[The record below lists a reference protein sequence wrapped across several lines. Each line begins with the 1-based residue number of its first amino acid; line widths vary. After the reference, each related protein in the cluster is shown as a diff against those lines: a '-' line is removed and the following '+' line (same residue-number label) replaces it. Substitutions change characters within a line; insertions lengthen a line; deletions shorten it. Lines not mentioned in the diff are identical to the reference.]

1 MGNMEKLIY
10 HYFNDDDFL
19 HISGKIKEM
28 EEITSG
34 EIRVAIKE
42 KRNLFQRKKSLHR
55 LAVEEFHKLKMNNTR
70 DKTGILLYLL
80 LRDKQFYILGDQGI
94 HEKIGDAT
102 WDQVRDEIQK
112 HFIDGNFPEGILW
125 GIERVGKILSEHFP
139 VKEDDTDEL
148 SNEVVIE

>member
-1 MGNMEKLIY
+1 MSNMEKLIY

-42 KRNLFQRKKSLHR
+42 KRSFSQRNKSLHL

-80 LRDKQFYILGDQGI
+80 LHDKQFYILGDQGI

-102 WDQVRDEIQK
+102 WDQVRDEIQN
-112 HFIDGNFPEGILW
+112 HFKDGNFPEGILW
-125 GIERVGKILSEHFP
+125 GIERVGKILAEHFP
-139 VKEDDTDEL
+139 IKEDDINEL

>member
-1 MGNMEKLIY
+1 MEKLIY

-28 EEITSG
+28 EKTTSG

-42 KRNLFQRKKSLHR
+42 KRNFLQRKKSLHQ

-80 LRDKQFYILGDQGI
+80 LHDKQFYILGDQGI

-102 WDQVRDEIQK
+102 WDLVRDEIQG
-112 HFIDGNFPEGILW
+112 HFKDGNFSKGILW
-125 GIERVGKILSEHFP
+125 GIDRVGKILSEHFP
-139 VKEDDTDEL
+139 NKEDDIDEL

>member
-1 MGNMEKLIY
+1 MSNMERLIY

-28 EEITSG
+28 EKTTSG

-42 KRNLFQRKKSLHR
+42 KRNFFQRKKSLHQ
-55 LAVEEFHKLKMNNTR
+55 LAVEEFHKLKMHNTR

-80 LRDKQFYILGDQGI
+80 LTEKQFYILGDQGI
-94 HEKIGDAT
+94 HEKIGDTT
-102 WDQVRDEIQK
+102 WAQVRDEIQK
-112 HFIDGNFPEGILW
+112 YFKDGNFPAGILW
-125 GIERVGKILSEHFP
+125 GIERVGKILSEYFP
-139 VKEDDTDEL
+139 IKEDDTNEL